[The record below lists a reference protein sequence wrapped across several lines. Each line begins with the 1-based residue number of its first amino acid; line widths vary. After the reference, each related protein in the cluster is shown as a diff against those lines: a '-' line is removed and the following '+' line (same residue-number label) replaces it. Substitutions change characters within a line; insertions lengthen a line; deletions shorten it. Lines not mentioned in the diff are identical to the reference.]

1 MTGDTTGDTTGD
13 RVSEQAPPIRLVLAE
28 DQAMVLG
35 AFAQLLGLEP
45 DLDVVATATDGAG
58 ALAAVRTH
66 DPDVL
71 VTDIE
76 MPGLSGL
83 DVAAELRRERART
96 RTMIVTTF
104 ARSGYLRRALDS
116 GVSGYVLKDAPIDQL
131 VDTVRRVHAG
141 ERVVDPAL
149 AVAAWGGSDPVTDR
163 ERDVLRLAADG
174 LPNSE
179 IAARLYLA
187 EGTVRNYLSTAIT
200 KLGVRN
206 RIEAARVAR
215 DRGWL

>member
-1 MTGDTTGDTTGD
+1 M
-13 RVSEQAPPIRLVLAE
+13 IRLVLAE

-35 AFAQLLGLEP
+35 AFARLLGLEP
-45 DLDVVATATDGAG
+45 DLEVVATAADGLE
-58 ALAAVRTH
+58 ALAAVREH

-71 VTDIE
+71 VTDVE
-76 MPGLSGL
+76 MPGATGL
-83 DVAAELRRERART
+83 DVAAQLAGGRT
-96 RTMIVTTF
+96 RLVIVTTF
-104 ARSGYLRRALDS
+104 ARSGYLRRAMDS
-116 GVSGYVLKDAPIDQL
+116 GVSGYVLKDAP
-131 VDTVRRVHAG
+131 VDRLADTIRRVHAG

-149 AVAAWGGSDPVTDR
+149 AVAAWDAAAPMPDR

-174 LPNSE
+174 LPNAD
-179 IAARLYLA
+179 IAGRLFLA
-187 EGTVRNYLSTAIT
+187 EGTVRNYLSAAIT